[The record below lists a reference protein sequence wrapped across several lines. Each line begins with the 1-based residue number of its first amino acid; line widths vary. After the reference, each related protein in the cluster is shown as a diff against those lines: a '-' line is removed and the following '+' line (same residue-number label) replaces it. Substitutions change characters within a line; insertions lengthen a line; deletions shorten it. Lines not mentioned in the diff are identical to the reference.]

1 MKVDII
7 EEAGHEW
14 ALYGMALS
22 YKDRKLNPE
31 DWWTSQRAKA
41 EKRAVIL
48 AGKDGG
54 HNKFLESIC
63 VWLDI
68 EAPRA
73 WWSEMDTYR
82 VGTTKQSEC
91 FSEDTEV
98 LTDRGWMKFADVP
111 DDAKFA
117 TLNTKLNTIE
127 YQPSINRFNEFYE
140 GEMIH
145 FKNRKVDMLVTPNH
159 RVLCATSPSNA
170 AKFSLAGDL
179 KGRILIP
186 KTGALKGGSE
196 PENFIIPA
204 LSSNWNTG
212 SRDCTIS
219 WPEKKVKMSDW
230 LWFLGFWIAE
240 GSTSKDKRNY
250 NVTLVQNEDSPATK
264 MVDENLAA
272 LGFYAHRQ
280 VVNVSKTGVRRLRWT
295 ISNKQLFEHLV
306 NIGDTY
312 TKHIPEYVFSL
323 SARLQA
329 EMFKGM
335 FAGDGTKLSGVYATA
350 SKQLADDTQ
359 RLLRNTG
366 VTANIYFRK
375 DARSRVGGIYTVNQ
389 QESSHHYIP
398 ESDRSK
404 VQYSGRI
411 VCAEVE
417 NGTLYVRRNGRA
429 IWSGNSTMHTLSK
442 RPPERDDFE
451 EGTDDYQIQG
461 FIVLWEQVKS
471 DIHRL
476 KMNLP
481 EGFLQRRV
489 VCTNYKVLRNIIG
502 QREGHRLKLWQTFI
516 DEVLAQA
523 EHPEY
528 LK

>member
-31 DWWTSQRAKA
+31 DWWPSQRAKA

-82 VGTTKQSEC
+82 VGTTKQSE
-91 FSEDTEV
+91 
-98 LTDRGWMKFADVP
+98 
-111 DDAKFA
+111 
-117 TLNTKLNTIE
+117 
-127 YQPSINRFNEFYE
+127 
-140 GEMIH
+140 
-145 FKNRKVDMLVTPNH
+145 
-159 RVLCATSPSNA
+159 
-170 AKFSLAGDL
+170 
-179 KGRILIP
+179 
-186 KTGALKGGSE
+186 
-196 PENFIIPA
+196 
-204 LSSNWNTG
+204 
-212 SRDCTIS
+212 
-219 WPEKKVKMSDW
+219 
-230 LWFLGFWIAE
+230 
-240 GSTSKDKRNY
+240 
-250 NVTLVQNEDSPATK
+250 
-264 MVDENLAA
+264 
-272 LGFYAHRQ
+272 
-280 VVNVSKTGVRRLRWT
+280 
-295 ISNKQLFEHLV
+295 
-306 NIGDTY
+306 
-312 TKHIPEYVFSL
+312 
-323 SARLQA
+323 
-329 EMFKGM
+329 
-335 FAGDGTKLSGVYATA
+335 
-350 SKQLADDTQ
+350 
-359 RLLRNTG
+359 
-366 VTANIYFRK
+366 
-375 DARSRVGGIYTVNQ
+375 
-389 QESSHHYIP
+389 
-398 ESDRSK
+398 
-404 VQYSGRI
+404 
-411 VCAEVE
+411 
-417 NGTLYVRRNGRA
+417 
-429 IWSGNSTMHTLSK
+429 STMHTLSK

-461 FIVLWEQVKS
+461 FIVLWEHIKS

-489 VCTNYKVLRNIIG
+489 ICTNYKVLRNIIW

-516 DEVLAQA
+516 DEVLVQA